1 MKRLATILIILC
13 ISVSAS
19 ADEIYRVARVVDGD
33 TLILE
38 QRRRTI
44 KVRLIGID
52 TPEMH
57 DSDKLVEDAERSG
70 EDIRTVKDLG
80 KRSSQFASKLVKN
93 RMVRLEYGGER
104 HDRHGRTLAYVFFRM
119 TDKEFADKTGQRF
132 PKRQAPE
139 VREYLLNRAMV
150 EYGYAFAYTKF
161 PFTYRKEFIRLQG
174 KAREQGLGL
183 WGRDGRGRDM
193 RRLSAGE

>member
-1 MKRLATILIILC
+1 MKRFAAILIILC
-13 ISVSAS
+13 IGVSAS
-19 ADEIYRVARVVDGD
+19 ADDIYKVARVVDGD

-38 QRRRTI
+38 GQRRPI

-70 EDIRTVKDLG
+70 ADIRTVQGLG

-93 RMVRLEYGGER
+93 RMVRVEYGSER
-104 HDRHGRTLAYVFFRM
+104 QDRHGRTLAYVFFRM
-119 TDKEFADKTGQRF
+119 KDKEFADKTGQRF
-132 PKRQAPE
+132 PKKQAPE
-139 VREYLLNRAMV
+139 VREYFLNRAMV

-161 PFTYRKEFIRLQG
+161 PFTYRKEFVRLQG
-174 KAREQGLGL
+174 EAREQGLGL
-183 WGRDGRGRDM
+183 WGKGGGGKDM
-193 RRLSAGE
+193 RRLSVGE